1 MVDVSAA
8 LVKELREKTGA
19 GFMDCKKAL
28 AESGGDL
35 EKAIDYLRKKGLAG
49 AAKKAGREASEGLIG
64 AALVDAGRA
73 GALVEINCETDFV
86 ARTPDFKAFVDEVT
100 GWAARTPEAEG
111 ALAAQWGERLSALV
125 AKLGENM
132 VLRRAV
138 RFAANGSGLVGE
150 YNHAGGKLGA
160 LVDLE
165 VRGTDPARVAGLAHD
180 LAMHVVASN
189 PSYVRRD
196 EVPGDVLARER
207 EIYEAQ
213 ARDTGKPEKVIEKI
227 VEGKLEKF
235 YADACLL
242 EQAFAIDSE
251 KTVEEVLKARGR
263 EAGGSL
269 TVRRFVRFQL
279 GEAANAADDAEKAG
293 SGAADRAPA

>member
-1 MVDVSAA
+1 MAEVPAA

-35 EKAIDYLRKKGLAG
+35 EQAIDYLRKKGLAG

-64 AALVDAGRA
+64 TALVDGGRA
-73 GALVEINCETDFV
+73 GSLVEVNCETDFV
-86 ARTPDFKAFVDEVT
+86 ARTPDFKAFVDEVA
-100 GWAARTPEAEG
+100 GWVAGTPQGDATF
-111 ALAAQWGERLSALV
+111 AAQWAGRLAELI

-138 RFAANGSGLVGE
+138 RFAVDGGGLVGE
-150 YNHAGGKLGA
+150 YSHAGGKLGA
-160 LVDLE
+160 LVELE
-165 VRGTDPARVAGLAHD
+165 VAGADPARFAGLAHD
-180 LAMHVVASN
+180 LAMHVVASS

-196 EVPGDVLARER
+196 EVPADVVARER
-207 EIYEAQ
+207 EIYAAQ
-213 ARDTGKPEKVIEKI
+213 AKETGKPEKVVERI

-251 KTVEEVLKARGR
+251 KTVEEVLEARGK
-263 EAGGSL
+263 EAGGSV
-269 TVRRFVRFQL
+269 TVRRFARFQL
-279 GEAANAADDAEKAG
+279 GEAAKAAEGQSA
-293 SGAADRAPA
+293 